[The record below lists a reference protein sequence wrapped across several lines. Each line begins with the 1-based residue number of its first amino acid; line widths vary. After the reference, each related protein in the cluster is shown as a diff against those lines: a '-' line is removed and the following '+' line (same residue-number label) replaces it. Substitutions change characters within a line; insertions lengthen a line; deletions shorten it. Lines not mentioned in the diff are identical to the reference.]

1 MIMREMLLIFGISI
15 ILGSV
20 VTVLLMIYFANFML
34 EPMGLIYQYFYPE
47 HLLRI
52 LAAFV
57 AIVGLLQI
65 PISVT
70 INNIKTIDRIEE

>member
-20 VTVLLMIYFANFML
+20 VTVVIMITFANFML
-34 EPMGLIYQYFYPE
+34 EPMGLIYKYFDLE
-47 HLLRI
+47 HLIRI